1 MIPGPN
7 ATLTSNWDGTT
18 KLENTTVTYTCDPG
32 LQTTNGTTEQNQ
44 TCTSNGW
51 VRAGE
56 QTCTSRTAGY
66 GPGNRPAPPTAGYG
80 PGNRPA
86 PSNDWVRAGLTIDGP
101 DQPDQ
106 PGLLA

>member
-32 LQTTNGTTEQNQ
+32 LQTPNGTTEQNQ

-51 VRAGE
+51 VRTGAPELHLQRLGMG
-56 QTCTSRTAGY
+56 R
-66 GPGNRPAPPTAGYG
+66 GNRPAPPTTGYG
-80 PGNRPA
+80 PGVQTYA
-86 PSNDWVRAGLTIDGP
+86 VKLLGMGRADYRRS
-101 DQPDQ
+101 
-106 PGLLA
+106 